1 MLKYNSIEIVLH
13 VHPCQLLAP
22 EQKKNQESLFSIY
35 LIEICSLT
43 SMNIIDGLP
52 INEIAVDNFRL
63 LPPEY
68 CFTGRSAH
76 KVKPNRCN
84 KQSVI

>member
-1 MLKYNSIEIVLH
+1 
-13 VHPCQLLAP
+13 
-22 EQKKNQESLFSIY
+22 
-35 LIEICSLT
+35 
-43 SMNIIDGLP
+43 MNIIDGLP